1 MLTKVRGAVLVAL
14 AAIAVALGVLVAP
27 TIASADGGGP
37 GGTPPSCGT
46 NWDNAPCH

>member
-1 MLTKVRGAVLVAL
+1 MLSKVRGAVLIAL

-27 TIASADGGGP
+27 TIASADGGV